1 MKRLALIVAAMVCG
15 LASGAQTYT
24 THLQSQ
30 SPGEGSVKV
39 YQSEAIGR
47 LVNGKI
53 NANSSSNVNANSS
66 SNANASSNLNSSS
79 NAGAAVETTC
89 KREQISSLNLPSAA
103 GVRQSQTKATPT
115 TAKPAA
121 DKAGTIVQTSPAES
135 NSALDSPAADTGK
148 KVILNAQKVQ
158 GYRVQVFSGGNSRN
172 DKNQAESI
180 GEQIKRLFP
189 DQPVYVHFYSPRWI
203 CRMGNYRTYDE
214 AQAMLA
220 RVREAGFKQASLVK
234 GTITPTD

>member
-53 NANSSSNVNANSS
+53 NSNASSNVNASSS
-66 SNANASSNLNSSS
+66 SNANANSNLSSGS
-79 NAGAAVETTC
+79 NAGAAVE
-89 KREQISSLNLPSAA
+89 
-103 GVRQSQTKATPT
+103 TKATPT

-148 KVILNAQKVQ
+148 KVIVNAQKVQ

>member
-24 THLQSQ
+24 GHLQSQ

-53 NANSSSNVNANSS
+53 NSSSS
-66 SNANASSNLNSSS
+66 SNANASSNLSSSS
-79 NAGAAVETTC
+79 NANAGATVETTC

-148 KVILNAQKVQ
+148 KVIVNAQKVQ